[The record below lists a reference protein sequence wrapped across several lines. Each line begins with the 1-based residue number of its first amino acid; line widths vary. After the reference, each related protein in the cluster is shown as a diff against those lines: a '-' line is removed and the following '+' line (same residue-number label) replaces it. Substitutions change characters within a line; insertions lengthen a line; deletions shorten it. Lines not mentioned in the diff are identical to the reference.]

1 MPTFIF
7 GTKTLKLFIFMKNW
21 NSRAT
26 LKCRLWAIKF
36 GTVSYYGI
44 HNGKMVRANWN
55 FNFWFFWAPLLLYW
69 VGGWMG
75 GWELWNYNQLSLSW
89 SLSWGFG
96 WVWQYNKCDIGCIPL
111 FCLFDTFSV
120 VGVGVRLHK
129 CQGSCLNKFVNAK

>member
-55 FNFWFFWAPLLLYW
+55 FNFWFFWPPLIYTHTYDGIAGVSTCIPSATIKTWMCYPAVKSNDRYW
-69 VGGWMG
+69 LN
-75 GWELWNYNQLSLSW
+75 LWNSFEELCCAELR
-89 SLSWGFG
+89 
-96 WVWQYNKCDIGCIPL
+96 
-111 FCLFDTFSV
+111 V
-120 VGVGVRLHK
+120 VMSERYTEYLMTWM
-129 CQGSCLNKFVNAK
+129 LYI